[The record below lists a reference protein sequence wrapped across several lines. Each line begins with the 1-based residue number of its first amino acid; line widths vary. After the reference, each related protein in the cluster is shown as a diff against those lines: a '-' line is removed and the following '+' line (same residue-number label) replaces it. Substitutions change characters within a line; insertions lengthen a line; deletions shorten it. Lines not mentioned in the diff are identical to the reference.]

1 VKVRAV
7 ILYLFSVCF
16 VAQSGVATARSS
28 VQLPKNFAAIHLQQ
42 SGDDSITLTVTVT
55 NKRGAFIAG
64 LSRSDFSVFEGKTPL
79 DITSFSFGEEPMSI
93 GIVYDESQPE
103 APYSGRGVAASK
115 TLRPALER
123 FVKLSNSSNNYFL
136 IHVAKQPQVLVD
148 WTRDQNKLLTP
159 LDDVQPENETA
170 LYDAC
175 LMAAEKLRHS
185 EHRKR
190 VLLLISDGSDN
201 SSRQDPGLLRALMNS
216 GILVY
221 AIGTHDEH
229 TIDKRSTQYL
239 FGFAFLDS
247 LSIDTGGGAIYP
259 KNKSELFAT
268 AELLANELRQQ
279 YRITCK
285 PGPSKGDKKFRELKV
300 KVTSPA
306 DAPRERRSLV
316 VRSRRGYYAV

>member
-1 VKVRAV
+1 MLTV

-16 VAQSGVATARSS
+16 VAQSGVGTVRSS
-28 VQLPKNFAAIHLQQ
+28 AQLPKNVAAIHLQQ

-55 NKRGAFIAG
+55 NKQGAFINE

-93 GIVYDESQPE
+93 GIVYDKSEIE
-103 APYSGRGVAASK
+103 GPYSRRGVATSK
-115 TLRPALER
+115 SLPQALER

-148 WTRDQNKLLTP
+148 WTRDLNKLLRP
-159 LDDVQPENETA
+159 LDDVQPEIETA
-170 LYDAC
+170 LSDAC
-175 LMAAEKLRHS
+175 LMAAEKLRHG

-201 SSRQDPGLLRALMNS
+201 SSRQDASLRRALMNAD
-216 GILVY
+216 ILVY

-229 TIDKRSTQYL
+229 MSMQAEAIGISPS
-239 FGFAFLDS
+239 AFLTF
-247 LSIDTGGGAIYP
+247 LSTDTGGGAIYP
-259 KNKSELFAT
+259 KNKSQLIAT
-268 AELLANELRQQ
+268 AELLASELRHQ

-285 PGPSKGDKKFRELKV
+285 PTSSRGDKKFRELKV
-300 KVTSPA
+300 KVTPPSS
-306 DAPRERRSLV
+306 APRELRNLI
-316 VRSRRGYYAV
+316 VRARRGYYPL